1 MSTHWEAF
9 GALEFPN
16 APLIASWRA
25 APISP
30 KALAAVA
37 KLARSHVSDGTVE
50 AALAAYRGSRSEL
63 VQCEVRDARVEV
75 SYLFDG
81 DLLREHGAALFGALA
96 SSAAFGA
103 IGTIYI
109 EDTGHMA
116 YILTLDGRSAVLAK
130 WPKGAPAPR
139 EQRATHQ
146 ARVEVWSRRAAG
158 G

>member
-1 MSTHWEAF
+1 MSTLWEAF

-25 APISP
+25 APIPP

-37 KLARSHVSDGTVE
+37 KLARSHDSDGTVE
-50 AALAAYRGSRSEL
+50 ATLAAYRGSRSEL

-96 SSAAFGA
+96 SAAAFGA

-116 YILTLDGRSAVLAK
+116 YVLTLDGRAAVLAK
-130 WPKGAPAPR
+130 WSKGAPAPR
-139 EQRATHQ
+139 EQRAAHRR
-146 ARVEVWSRRAAG
+146 ALDAWSKRAAG